1 MKLCLSPFLLP
12 YSTLVCQ
19 EILVVLPS
27 KYLQN
32 LTTSH
37 HHHHFYLGQ
46 ATVWITARASSALFP
61 SFPAAFYSQHSKHK
75 DPPKIKS
82 DHVISNSN
90 HSFQSK
96 SKLLQ
101 ALLLLRA
108 VAGYVLGLESSFPG
122 FACSFP
128 HLYHVFV
135 QTSPF
140 NQAKLVSL
148 ILKVQLPTRYF

>member
-1 MKLCLSPFLLP
+1 MLESLLTSLLHTRLSGNPGGSTFEIPPESNHFSPPPPLLP
-12 YSTLVCQ
+12 GS
-19 EILVVLPS
+19 
-27 KYLQN
+27 
-32 LTTSH
+32 SH
-37 HHHHFYLGQ
+37 CLDYCE
-46 ATVWITARASSALFP
+46 SPSALFP
-61 SFPAAFYSQHSKHK
+61 SFPAAFYSQHGKHK
-75 DPPKIKS
+75 DPLKIKS

-135 QTSPF
+135 QTSPS